1 MPFLG
6 RAFHI
11 SVDLVLA
18 SAFLAGIKRS
28 TGLTP
33 NLDQFDDNLIK
44 EYGAKYLNVGEY
56 VFDASVGYFTTSTY
70 FKRK

>member
-1 MPFLG
+1 MFFYCRYFFLCVAMCNF
-6 RAFHI
+6 RPE
-11 SVDLVLA
+11 
-18 SAFLAGIKRS
+18 
-28 TGLTP
+28 LTPPCSP